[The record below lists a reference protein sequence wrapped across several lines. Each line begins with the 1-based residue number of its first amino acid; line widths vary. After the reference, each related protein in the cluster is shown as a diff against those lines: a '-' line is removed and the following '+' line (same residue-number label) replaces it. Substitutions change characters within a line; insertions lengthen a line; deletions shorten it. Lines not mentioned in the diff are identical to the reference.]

1 MLQLFVGIII
11 SMYSQYEALRKHGEL
26 FVELAFTQDPS
37 RRKEEDL
44 AALLDKLVEMKI
56 VKDSDLVS
64 YADLVSLPSSATLSL
79 LPSSATAPCSDAR
92 ASVFCHLLSEWRL
105 SDLLCVQDVC
115 CLPSDLLSTSFDAD
129 AAELDLGHSYLGGTG
144 NEHDKTDDEIDKAR
158 ELQRQFSDVEI
169 ELRHSAVTKLQ
180 RAYRNHLYKWK
191 VKHTAVRNFQKTKS
205 LP

>member
-64 YADLVSLPSSATLSL
+64 YADLVSLPSSSTLINSLYHLAT
-79 LPSSATAPCSDAR
+79 D
-92 ASVFCHLLSEWRL
+92 EN
-105 SDLLCVQDVC
+105 LCTYNV
-115 CLPSDLLSTSFDAD
+115 
-129 AAELDLGHSYLGGTG
+129 
-144 NEHDKTDDEIDKAR
+144 
-158 ELQRQFSDVEI
+158 
-169 ELRHSAVTKLQ
+169 
-180 RAYRNHLYKWK
+180 
-191 VKHTAVRNFQKTKS
+191 
-205 LP
+205 